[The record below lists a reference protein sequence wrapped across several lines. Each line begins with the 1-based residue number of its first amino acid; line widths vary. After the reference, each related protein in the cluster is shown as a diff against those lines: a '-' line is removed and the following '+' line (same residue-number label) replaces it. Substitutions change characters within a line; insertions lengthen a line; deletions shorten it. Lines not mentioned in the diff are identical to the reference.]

1 MEEPLADRLAL
12 LRRHID
18 RAMAALASDATAS
31 PVLRAV
37 VGEFDK
43 KLAKTTAG
51 LPSATSA
58 AARELIIELEQA
70 GDSAKV
76 AAEAD
81 AGASADAKKLV
92 DLAHHAICVLK
103 HELREGQT

>member
-18 RAMAALASDATAS
+18 RATAALASDAAAS

-43 KLAKTTAG
+43 KLAKTMAG
-51 LPSATSA
+51 LPGAAGA

-70 GDSAKV
+70 ADSAKV
-76 AAEAD
+76 AAQAD
-81 AGASADAKKLV
+81 AGASADSKKLV

-103 HELREGQT
+103 HELTTGA

>member
-1 MEEPLADRLAL
+1 MESLADDLAL

-18 RAMAALASDATAS
+18 RATAALASDANAS

-37 VGEFDK
+37 VGEFDR
-43 KLAKTTAG
+43 KLAKATAG
-51 LPSATSA
+51 LPSATGA
-58 AARELIIELEQA
+58 AARELIAELEQA

-81 AGASADAKKLV
+81 TGASADSRKLV
-92 DLAHHAICVLK
+92 ELAHHAICVLK
-103 HELREGQT
+103 HELTAQA

>member
-1 MEEPLADRLAL
+1 MEPLADKLAL

-18 RAMAALASDATAS
+18 RATAALASDTTAS

-37 VGEFDK
+37 VGEFDR
-43 KLAKTTAG
+43 KLAKATAG
-51 LPSATSA
+51 LPSASA
-58 AARELIIELEQA
+58 VAARELILEVEQA
-70 GDSAKV
+70 ADSAKV

-81 AGASADAKKLV
+81 PGASADSRKLV

-103 HELREGQT
+103 HELTAGA

>member
-1 MEEPLADRLAL
+1 MELEPLADRLAL
-12 LRRHID
+12 LRRHIE
-18 RAMAALASDATAS
+18 RATAALASDANTS
-31 PVLRAV
+31 PVTLAV
-37 VGEFDK
+37 VREFDR
-43 KLAKTTAG
+43 KLVKATAA
-51 LPSATSA
+51 LPSATGA

-81 AGASADAKKLV
+81 AGASADSKKLV

-103 HELREGQT
+103 HELTAR